1 MSSYIILICSHI
13 NVLCWETG
21 LHTGSSGCGDAAFD
35 GAEPI
40 ANIIDA
46 HSDPVPLSLST
57 AHRFCHEH
65 STEANNETGNMF
77 KLNLFDIPDTQEN
90 FLIYENEEKYMR
102 LFKGHSKLFLKSH
115 RT

>member
-1 MSSYIILICSHI
+1 
-13 NVLCWETG
+13 
-21 LHTGSSGCGDAAFD
+21 
-35 GAEPI
+35 
-40 ANIIDA
+40 
-46 HSDPVPLSLST
+46 
-57 AHRFCHEH
+57 
-65 STEANNETGNMF
+65 MF